1 MAASATRSLVFDV
14 PAYRSSWMNYEVYRP
29 VLSAQI
35 AFYSAHGKNP
45 KHPGKSTQEFLEAES
60 WDILNL
66 PLGHLTST

>member
-1 MAASATRSLVFDV
+1 MAASATGSLVFDM

-29 VLSAQI
+29 VVSAQI

-45 KHPGKSTQEFLEAES
+45 KHPGKSTQEFLGAES